1 MRKFTLLFSALL
13 LGTLASNAQSV
24 ATFED
29 LSLSKPD
36 TFYVNYTASGTDV
49 GFNEADVHFPCVYD
63 TSYGGYWVN
72 GFSYSNMTDSVTSGI
87 ANQYAAKADTGYNS
101 AKYAVAYG
109 TTNTISLLDTAD
121 LSPAIGMYVTNNT
134 YAANSMRYGDAF
146 ARRFGYTPTD
156 TTGSYPD
163 WFKLTIHGYRHGA
176 ELPDSV
182 DFYLADYRFADND
195 SDYIV
200 NTWKYVDLSSLG
212 DVDTYEFDLSS
223 SDTGAFGMNTPAYF
237 CIDNFSFNTTT
248 AVHNVAA
255 PVAKVYPNPATNMLY
270 VDLSDNS
277 VQQVSVM
284 SVSGSTINTYAVTGK
299 QLAINTASLPS
310 GMYFLQLSG
319 NNKNAT
325 VRFVKQ

>member
-1 MRKFTLLFSALL
+1 MRKFTLLLSALIT
-13 LGTLASNAQSV
+13 GAFAANAQSV

-63 TSYGGYWVN
+63 TSYGGYWSY
-72 GFSYSNMTDSVTSGI
+72 GFSYSNMIDSVTSGP
-87 ANQYAAKADTGYNS
+87 ANQYASKAAMGYNTS
-101 AKYAVAYG
+101 ANYAVAYG
-109 TTNTISLLDTAD
+109 SSNTIALLDTTD
-121 LSPAIGMYVTNNT
+121 FSPAIGMYVTNNT
-134 YAANSMRYGDAF
+134 YAANSMRDGDSYAKK
-146 ARRFGYTPTD
+146 FGGI
-156 TTGSYPD
+156 TGNDPD
-163 WFKLTIHGYRHGA
+163 WFKLTIHGYRRGV
-176 ELPDSV
+176 EMPDSV
-182 DFYLADYRFADND
+182 NFYLADYRFADND

-200 NTWKYVDLSSLG
+200 NSWKYVDLSTLG
-212 DVDTYEFDLSS
+212 GVDTYEFDLSS

-237 CIDNFSFNTTT
+237 CMDQFSFNTTT
-248 AVHNVAA
+248 VVHNVTTA
-255 PVAKVYPNPATNMLY
+255 PVAKVYPNPTANMLY

-277 VQQVSVM
+277 IQQVSVM
-284 SVSGSTINTYAVTGK
+284 NLSGSTINTYTVTGK

-310 GMYFLQLSG
+310 GMYLLQLSG